1 MTMGRQ
7 EDLEKRSEDVF
18 SAERR
23 EDLWAIII
31 ALIVVLLSFPFHE
44 QIAHFFKETLILF

>member
-1 MTMGRQ
+1 MGRQ
-7 EDLEKRSEDVF
+7 DDLERRSTDVF

-31 ALIVVLLSFPFHE
+31 ALVVVLLSFPFHE
-44 QIAHFFKETLILF
+44 QIAQFFKNTLILF